1 MRPLSLLFALS
12 RKQTVYVRGGGTL
25 HCGSTTIHYVSRKL
39 SMRSTVPLAGS
50 SGIHST
56 YLLRGRRFG
65 CPDPLL
71 VLYQLG
77 DFGLD
82 KTLERHHFCLCR
94 RGEFHEVFAIVQ
106 TSANLETEF
115 T

>member
-1 MRPLSLLFALS
+1 MRPLSPLFTLS
-12 RKQTVYVRGGGTL
+12 LKQTVYVRGGGTL
-25 HCGSTTIHYVSRKL
+25 HCGSTTIQYVSRKL
-39 SMRSTVPLAGS
+39 SLRSTVPLAGS
-50 SGIHST
+50 SGPILPIS
-56 YLLRGRRFG
+56 YRDRQFG